1 MRPVAYVSIVVFA
14 LLALMQLCRLI
25 MQSEVILDGVSVP
38 MWASV
43 PGFLLYAGLAVLLFR
58 ETRR

>member
-14 LLALMQLCRLI
+14 LLALMQLLRVIL
-25 MQSEVILDGVSVP
+25 QSEVILDGVSVP
-38 MWASV
+38 VWASY

-58 ETRR
+58 ETRQ